1 MEASGQSSF
10 SDHRILIIDDVELI
24 SAVVTKHLLRGGFKQ
39 VRTETNSN
47 NAMAVIE
54 DYRPD
59 LILMDVKMPDVS
71 GLELLAS
78 LRSIPDQSKVIVVML
93 SSAGLE
99 EQQQAVELGANGFLQ
114 KPVTAEKLIACVLG
128 HFEAQ
133 AS

>member
-1 MEASGQSSF
+1 MEPSSQSSF
-10 SDHRILIIDDVELI
+10 FDRRILIIDDVELI

-54 DYRPD
+54 NFRPD
-59 LILMDVKMPDVS
+59 LILLDVKMPDVS

-99 EQQQAVELGANGFLQ
+99 EQQQALDLGANGFLQ
-114 KPVTAEKLIACVLG
+114 KPVTAEKLIGCVLG

-133 AS
+133 AK